1 MILRELQDFL
11 ESNDIP
17 QNANTRLSSIHTAIA
32 AVILTKSRKEALTLC
47 KAQSEFFAI
56 IRDDTAGFSPVGNT
70 IENEFCQETYIDS
83 AMVVYDF
90 ISCLM
95 VLDDSELT
103 KRLNITKEMYG
114 GFYEKQNNDK

>member
-1 MILRELQDFL
+1 MILRELQDFV
-11 ESNDIP
+11 ESKDLP
-17 QNANTRLSSIHTAIA
+17 QNANTRSSSIQTAIA
-32 AVILTKSRKEALTLC
+32 AVILTKTRKEALTLC

-56 IRDDTAGFSPVGNT
+56 IRDDIAGFSPVGNK
-70 IENEFCQETYIDS
+70 IENEFCQETYIDT

-103 KRLNITKEMYG
+103 KRLNITKEIYG
-114 GFYEKQNNDK
+114 GF